1 MIEFY
6 NYLIENIFQFMGV
19 LFSIIYVL
27 FSIRQN
33 ILCWPALIIAAV
45 FNFYAY
51 YLINLPLQS
60 IMQLFFILTAFYGW
74 HKWRKSQEKSA
85 LLVNRWQIKSHLMWL
100 TIGLTSTLVIGFFLN
115 SINSNSI
122 FHSSY
127 PFLDAL
133 MFVFNIIPMYM
144 TGKKILESWIYFI
157 LIDIISGVFYA
168 ITGEFFFCFLFFC
181 YIGFA
186 TQGYLTWKKEIS

>member
-74 HKWRKSQEKSA
+74 HKWRKSQEKTT
-85 LLVNRWQIKSHLMWL
+85 LLVNSWQIKSHLTWL
-100 TIGLTSTLVIGFFLN
+100 TIGLISTLAIGFFLK
-115 SINSNSI
+115 SINNNSI

-157 LIDIISGVFYA
+157 VIDIISGIFYA

>member
-1 MIEFY
+1 MTEFY
-6 NYLIENIFQFMGV
+6 YYLIENIFQFMGV
-19 LFSIIYVL
+19 IFSIIYVL

-33 ILCWPALIIAAV
+33 ILCWPALIVAAI
-45 FNFYAY
+45 FNLYAY

-74 HKWRKSQEKSA
+74 YKWRKNQEKTV
-85 LLVNRWQIKSHLMWL
+85 LLINRWRIKNHLIWL
-100 TIGLTSTLVIGFFLN
+100 TIGLISTLTIGFMLQSLN
-115 SINSNSI
+115 NNPV
-122 FHSSY
+122 FYSSY
-127 PFLDAL
+127 PFLDSL

-144 TGKKILESWIYFI
+144 TGKKVLESWIYFI
-157 LIDIISGVFYA
+157 VIDIISGIFYA

-186 TQGYLTWKKEIS
+186 TQGYLTWKKELS

>member
-33 ILCWPALIIAAV
+33 ILCWPALIIAAL

-74 HKWRKSQEKSA
+74 YKWKKSQEKST
-85 LLVNRWQIKSHLMWL
+85 LLVNRWQIKSHLIWL

-157 LIDIISGVFYA
+157 VIDIISGIFYA

>member
-74 HKWRKSQEKSA
+74 YKWRKSQEKSA

>member
-74 HKWRKSQEKSA
+74 YKWRKSQEKSA
-85 LLVNRWQIKSHLMWL
+85 LLVNRWQIKSHLIWL
-100 TIGLTSTLVIGFFLN
+100 TIGLTSTLAIGFFLN

-186 TQGYLTWKKEIS
+186 TQGYLTWKKEMA

>member
-85 LLVNRWQIKSHLMWL
+85 LLVNRWQIKSHLIWL

-115 SINSNSI
+115 SINNNSI

-186 TQGYLTWKKEIS
+186 TQGYFTWKKEIS

>member
-1 MIEFY
+1 
-6 NYLIENIFQFMGV
+6 MGV

-74 HKWRKSQEKSA
+74 HKWRKSQEKTT
-85 LLVNRWQIKSHLMWL
+85 LLVNSWQIKSHLTWL
-100 TIGLTSTLVIGFFLN
+100 TIGLISTLAIGFFLK
-115 SINSNSI
+115 SINNNSI

-157 LIDIISGVFYA
+157 VIDIISGIFYA

>member
-1 MIEFY
+1 MTEFY

-27 FSIRQN
+27 CSIRQN
-33 ILCWPALIIAAV
+33 ILCWPALIIAAI
-45 FNFYAY
+45 FNLYAY

-74 HKWRKSQEKSA
+74 YKWKKNKGETA
-85 LLVNRWQIKSHLMWL
+85 LLVNRWQIKSHLIWL
-100 TIGLTSTLVIGFFLN
+100 TIGLISTLAIGFILK
-115 SINSNSI
+115 SINNNPI

-157 LIDIISGVFYA
+157 IIDIVSGIFYA

>member
-74 HKWRKSQEKSA
+74 YKWRKSQEKSA
-85 LLVNRWQIKSHLMWL
+85 LLVNRWQIKSHLIWL
-100 TIGLTSTLVIGFFLN
+100 TIGLTSTLAIGFFLN